1 MLARARQQQGDRLH
15 AFFFAF
21 RVAAEVQLAI
31 FRHHLLYAAC
41 SSVMSA
47 ALGGVSGQE
56 EMKKKAVAKKCA

>member
-1 MLARARQQQGDRLH
+1 MLARARQRQGDRLH

-21 RVAAEVQLAI
+21 GVAAEVQLAN

-47 ALGGVSGQE
+47 ASGGVSG
-56 EMKKKAVAKKCA
+56 